1 MKVFISHS
9 TKDMNI
15 VNGFVNILRSK
26 GIEAY
31 MAVSDVQP
39 GTDLWGKIESNMRSS
54 SCVLTILTRDGSRSE
69 MVNQEIATANT
80 LKIPVVPIVEKG
92 VRLKGVLEGKE
103 YVEFDRN
110 NPNQAYINANN
121 YLEKLKLQIE
131 NKSFVRNL
139 VLFGLGL
146 LFLLLSAYDK

>member
-15 VNGFVNILRSK
+15 VNEFVNILRLK

-39 GTDLWGKIESNMRSS
+39 GTDLWTKIESNIRSS
-54 SCVLTILTRDGSRSE
+54 NCVLAVLTQDGSRSE
-69 MVNQEIATANT
+69 MVNQEIATANAF
-80 LKIPVVPIVEKG
+80 KIPVVPIVEKG
-92 VRLKGVLEGKE
+92 VRLKGVLSGRE
-103 YVEFDRN
+103 YIEFDKDS
-110 NPNQAYINANN
+110 PNQAYINANN
-121 YLEKLKLQIE
+121 YLEKLRLQIE
-131 NKSFVRNL
+131 NQKFVRNL

-146 LFLLLSAYDK
+146 WLLSEYNK

>member
-15 VNGFVNILRSK
+15 VNEFVNILRLK

-39 GTDLWGKIESNMRSS
+39 GTDLWAKLESNIRSS
-54 SCVLTILTRDGSRSE
+54 NCVLAILTQDGSRSE
-69 MVNQEIATANT
+69 MVNQEIATANAF
-80 LKIPVVPIVEKG
+80 KIPVVPIVEKG
-92 VRLKGVLEGKE
+92 VGLKGVLVGRE
-103 YVEFDRN
+103 YVEFDKD

-121 YLEKLKLQIE
+121 YLEKLRLQIE
-131 NKSFVRNL
+131 NQKLVRNL

-146 LFLLLSAYDK
+146 WLLSEYSK